1 MERLGFGFLISIVLF
16 FVLFCFHFA
25 WVDQQEKEKASNYQ
39 LTILNQF
46 HDLEDKSGFDKSLQ
60 DAKNEGNASLSVFN
74 NVEDCVLLTSE
85 DAYYMKA
92 SMQDIVEHCVDR
104 ELSSYVYQNGDE
116 RTAIVIQNLIDAKI
130 PVSSDDQHQ
139 YLKKLSSGN

>member
-1 MERLGFGFLISIVLF
+1 MKDWSFGALIFAFLSF
-16 FVLFCFHFA
+16 FIYAAHFA
-25 WVDQQEKEKASNYQ
+25 WVEQQEKDKASKYQ

-46 HDLEDKSGFDKSLQ
+46 HDLEDKYQFDTAIQNSR
-60 DAKNEGNASLSVFN
+60 NEANASLSVFS

-85 DAYYMKA
+85 DAYYMKT
-92 SMQDIVEHCVDR
+92 SMQDVVEHCVDK
-104 ELSSYVYQNGDE
+104 ELSNYVYQNGDE
-116 RTAIVIQNLIDAKI
+116 RTAIVVQNLIDAKI